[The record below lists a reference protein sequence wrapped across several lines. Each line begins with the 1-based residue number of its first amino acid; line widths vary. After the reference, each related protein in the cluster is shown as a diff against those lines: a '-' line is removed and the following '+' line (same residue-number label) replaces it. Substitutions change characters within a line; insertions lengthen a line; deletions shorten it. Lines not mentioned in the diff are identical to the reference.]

1 MLATNGRGETFAIF
15 LYADGL
21 IQWTTGDADGGTN
34 GLGGNAAQ
42 IGVNSGDGESAVI
55 GISGTSDVLNVASTS
70 NIGENGVYVLKISD
84 VTIPVVTSK

>member
-1 MLATNGRGETFAIF
+1 MLATNAMGETFAIF

-34 GLGGNAAQ
+34 GLGGNPAQ

-55 GISGTSDVLNVASTS
+55 GISGTSDVINAASTS
-70 NIGENGVYVLKISD
+70 NIGEDGVYVIKISD
-84 VTIPVVTSK
+84 VTIPSK

>member
-34 GLGGNAAQ
+34 GLGGNPAQ

-55 GISGTSDVLNVASTS
+55 GISGTSDVINAASTS
-70 NIGENGVYVLKISD
+70 NIGEDGVYVIKISD
-84 VTIPVVTSK
+84 VTIPSK

>member
-1 MLATNGRGETFAIF
+1 MLATNERGETFAIF

-34 GLGGNAAQ
+34 GLGGNPAQ

-55 GISGTSDVLNVASTS
+55 GISGTSDVINAASTS
-70 NIGENGVYVLKISD
+70 NIGEDGVYVIKISD
-84 VTIPVVTSK
+84 VTIPSK

>member
-1 MLATNGRGETFAIF
+1 MGETYAIF

-34 GLGGNAAQ
+34 GLGGNPAQ

-55 GISGTSDVLNVASTS
+55 GISGTSDVINAASTS
-70 NIGENGVYVLKISD
+70 NIGEDGVYVIKISD
-84 VTIPVVTSK
+84 VTIPSK